1 MAKFEYVTPLI
12 HCITLPEEDVVRTS
26 DGFEDVNA
34 GYEWG
39 SDWSQAFGDG
49 N

>member
-1 MAKFEYVTPLI
+1 MAKSDYATPLI
-12 HCITLPEEDVVRTS
+12 QCVMFSEEDVIRTS
-26 DGFEDVNA
+26 TVLEDANA